1 MNLKDKNINIGKTLN
16 KLSLHNFTGLLSIFI
31 LGLIDVF
38 FLGLSSPSDFA
49 IAILASPIIFIIVSL
64 FIGFSNAKMVFLS
77 KRIEKGFNI
86 LSKESN
92 KIDFNTMIVLLILII
107 LISLNIEKIVYL
119 FNIEEPLFNPV
130 VDYILI
136 HYIGVFFCISN
147 ALKSSFLKANGDSKI
162 PARIML
168 ITALLNLILDPLFIF
183 YFKMGASGAAWAT
196 TTSWFLA
203 FIGFNYYYFKI
214 KKISKQKLKTNIPE
228 LLKLSPSF
236 VIGQLLN
243 SFTLLI
249 IMFFIGKFGT
259 DYLSAVGFGIRIDKI
274 VVIISF
280 AYASALSVFIGQ
292 NKSDLARCRLASMIV
307 LKNSVILSFLSSMA
321 IYFGSGL
328 LYHTFNLSFSVYK
341 TLELF
346 LFYNLL
352 ISFLNN
358 IYTIKTSYLN
368 VIENHNKVLLSNFI
382 KTMLVLPV
390 SLYFFINLYDFN
402 GLFLALI
409 FTNSL
414 SIIVLSILT
423 KNKFIKDL
431 FKNNKKCL
439 T

>member
-1 MNLKDKNINIGKTLN
+1 MNLKDKQIDISKTLN

-38 FLGLSSPSDFA
+38 FLGLSSDADFS

-92 KIDFNTMIVLLILII
+92 EIDFNTMIVLLIVII
-107 LISLNIEKIVYL
+107 LISLNIEKIVNI
-119 FNIEEPLFNPV
+119 FNIEEALFSSV

-147 ALKSSFLKANGDSKI
+147 ALKSSFFKANGDSKI

-168 ITALLNLILDPLFIF
+168 ITALLNLILDPLLIF

-196 TTSWFLA
+196 TISWFLA
-203 FIGFNYYYFKI
+203 FIGFNYYYFKV
-214 KKISKQKLKTNIPE
+214 KNISKQKLKTNMPE

-249 IMFFIGKFGT
+249 IMFFISSFGT
-259 DYLSAVGFGIRIDKI
+259 NHLSAIGFGIRIDKI

-292 NKSDLARCRLASMIV
+292 NKSDMVRCRLASIIV
-307 LKNSVILSFLSSMA
+307 LKNSVVLSFISSVI
-321 IYFGSGL
+321 IYLGSEL
-328 LYHTFNLSFSVYK
+328 LFHSFNLSFSVYK

-358 IYTIKTSYLN
+358 IYTIKSSYLN

-382 KTMLVLPV
+382 KTMVILPV
-390 SLYFFINLYDFN
+390 SLYFFINVYDFN
-402 GLFLALI
+402 GLFFALI
-409 FTNSL
+409 FTNFL

-423 KNKFIKDL
+423 KNKFIKDV